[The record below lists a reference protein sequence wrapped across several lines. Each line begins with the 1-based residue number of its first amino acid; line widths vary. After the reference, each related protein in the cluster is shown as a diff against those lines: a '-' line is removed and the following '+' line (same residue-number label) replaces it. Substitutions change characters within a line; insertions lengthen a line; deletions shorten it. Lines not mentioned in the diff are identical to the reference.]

1 MNFRNVP
8 SLSKT
13 GLYSGGGW
21 VASGVETKE
30 RIGKNIAII
39 QRSREEVKQS
49 STLLGMGQKE
59 ADRQISKVISLNLV
73 TI

>member
-1 MNFRNVP
+1 MERALNTGETGSNVNFRNVP

-39 QRSREEVKQS
+39 Q
-49 STLLGMGQKE
+49 
-59 ADRQISKVISLNLV
+59 
-73 TI
+73 